1 MSTWREYRK
10 TISSIS
16 QSELALINVLS
27 QLEAIRVSGGISQKE
42 FAEMIGTKQ
51 PQLAKLE
58 RLDSVPTLATL
69 ERYAEGLGLKISL
82 SITSVWK

>member
-1 MSTWREYRK
+1 MTTWREYRK
-10 TISSIS
+10 TISNIPE
-16 QSELALINVLS
+16 SELAAINTLS
-27 QLEAIRVSGGISQKE
+27 QLEATRISRGISQKE
-42 FAEMIGTKQ
+42 FAEMIGMKQ

-82 SITSVWK
+82 SITSV